1 MNRVKLLEIVIFD
14 NLKTDCIVHN
24 EFMTEDE
31 IKENIEAELLE
42 IFGTKEDIASKLYYV
57 EILEPSKDE
66 PFTAVFFANL
76 NSKTYYYGTK
86 GNKYRIHGMN
96 KEDAILRKNNTYN
109 IVKKVCT
116 ELGITQK
123 ELAEK
128 LGASEGT
135 VRNWSSSN
143 ELPQWALNF
152 IETLLE
158 HKKDKE
164 IATKFKELLNLI
176 K

>member
-1 MNRVKLLEIVIFD
+1 ME
-14 NLKTDCIVHN
+14 
-24 EFMTEDE
+24 EQ
-31 IKENIEAELLE
+31 
-42 IFGTKEDIASKLYYV
+42 
-57 EILEPSKDE
+57 
-66 PFTAVFFANL
+66 
-76 NSKTYYYGTK
+76 
-86 GNKYRIHGMN
+86 
-96 KEDAILRKNNTYN
+96 N
-109 IVKKVCT
+109 IVKKVCA

-152 IETLLE
+152 IETLIE